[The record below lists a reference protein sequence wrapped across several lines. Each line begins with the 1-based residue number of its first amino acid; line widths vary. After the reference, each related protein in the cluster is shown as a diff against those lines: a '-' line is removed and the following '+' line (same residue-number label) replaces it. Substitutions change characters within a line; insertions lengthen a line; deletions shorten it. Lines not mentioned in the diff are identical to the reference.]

1 MNIGISLT
9 GMMAGGTRYIKNIN
23 CPSVIISKG
32 NRNTEERK
40 AAEVYGGTEITQ
52 DHAKHT

>member
-23 CPSVIISKG
+23 CPSAIISKG